1 MPLVR
6 QTVNDH
12 DTSAAVRYCVVWD
25 GAGVAIGDARR
36 AVRTLLARAGHP
48 AEERASQDAQL
59 VVSELV
65 TNAVRHAPGDGGLLL
80 ELTPDAGVLTVTVR
94 DSSPSEPQQRP
105 YDAGR
110 VGGHGMYL
118 VARLCEHVETVALAD
133 GKQVIARMVLD
144 RTV

>member
-1 MPLVR
+1 MR

-12 DTSAAVRYCVVWD
+12 GTPAPVRYCVVWD
-25 GAGVAIGDARR
+25 STGVAIGDARR

-48 AEERASQDAQL
+48 ADERTSQDAQL

-94 DSSPSEPQQRP
+94 DSSSSAPEQRP
-105 YDAGR
+105 HDAGR
-110 VGGHGMYL
+110 VGGHGMHL
-118 VARLCEHVETVALAD
+118 VTRLCEQVRTVALAD
-133 GKQVIARMVLD
+133 GKQVMARIVLD
-144 RTV
+144 RTR